1 MKKRRKRMHLSLY
14 LPKSAVISSHQMS
27 VALQSEG
34 FNPVEEPDSFDG
46 MYACDR

>member
-1 MKKRRKRMHLSLY
+1 MA
-14 LPKSAVISSHQMS
+14 AVDWDDAM
-27 VALQSEG
+27 QSEA